1 LNLKGETA
9 KIVMSE
15 NSQLK
20 ALVNVTD
27 FGDLYQ
33 KTEAKI
39 EENASSGTIRLDNTA
54 KLTAEKL
61 QIKKLK
67 ITTEQSSACS
77 VNAEKEIEIN

>member
-1 LNLKGETA
+1 
-9 KIVMSE
+9 MP
-15 NSQLK
+15 
-20 ALVNVTD
+20 LVEL
-27 FGDLYQ
+27 FG
-33 KTEAKI
+33 
-39 EENASSGTIRLDNTA
+39 LDNTA